1 MVYNFFFCFFSHFI
15 KQVVCISLEL
25 KEAKKMFASEVRLL
39 HHKEREK
46 SKQEEEGTHI
56 SDR

>member
-1 MVYNFFFCFFSHFI
+1 
-15 KQVVCISLEL
+15 
-25 KEAKKMFASEVRLL
+25 MFASELRLL